1 MRFGASIFFSQENAG
16 SLCAL
21 LTMNERI
28 NGHDPFN
35 EEWQPPEA
43 HMTRFSELLQGLSFV
58 RFKYTRQ
65 KRDGSEAVVTSYH
78 GVVDH
83 EDLQLVATARTQ
95 ALLAGLV
102 EAISPLVASSPA
114 HEHDSSNR
122 LFVQL
127 TYLDITEPAGPS
139 PSAFEPPF

>member
-1 MRFGASIFFSQENAG
+1 
-16 SLCAL
+16 
-21 LTMNERI
+21 MNEHV

-35 EEWQPPEA
+35 EKWQSPEA

-58 RFKYTRQ
+58 RFKYTRH

-95 ALLAGLV
+95 ALLVGLV
-102 EAISPLVASSPA
+102 ETISPLVAVAPA
-114 HEHDSSNR
+114 GKDSSSNR

-127 TYLDITEPAGPS
+127 TYLDITEPPEPS
-139 PSAFEPPF
+139 PSTFEPPF